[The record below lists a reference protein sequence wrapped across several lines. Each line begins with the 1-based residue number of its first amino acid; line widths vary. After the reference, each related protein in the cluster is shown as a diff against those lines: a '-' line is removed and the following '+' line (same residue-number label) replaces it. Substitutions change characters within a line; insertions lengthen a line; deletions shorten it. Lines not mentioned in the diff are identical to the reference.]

1 MTEITLPISGMH
13 CGGCVSSV
21 KSVLSALPGVDRVE
35 VTLDPGQAIVSYDES
50 RVDRAALVQAVGEA
64 GFEVI
69 S

>member
-13 CGGCVSSV
+13 CGGCVNSV

-35 VTLDPGQAIVSYDES
+35 VTLEPGQAVVSYDES

-64 GFEVI
+64 GFEVVN
-69 S
+69 

>member
-64 GFEVI
+64 GFEVV

>member
-21 KSVLSALPGVDRVE
+21 KSVLFALPGVDRVE